1 MSPHPNQS
9 HTNPT
14 DNNPAGSSE
23 PTHTPTHQNILFVL
37 SGSRGDIQP
46 AISLGLELQNR
57 GHTVTF
63 LCTPSLTTFAR
74 TAGIQSVFPAGINIG
89 EMTDRARSTLAS
101 KNPIAITRLAAH
113 FLKHSVDDLH
123 QDLITYYFSD
133 NSAQGSSDMDHSGLT
148 QPTLLIVN
156 PMCQR
161 QGTSLAEKWNIPLV
175 VLRYAPISHN
185 SYSGWPHTLTRKA
198 PQWIKKKS
206 WHIQEWFD
214 FLMYGHWEN
223 AFRRSLGL
231 SSRFHPFTHY
241 LRDHSVPQ
249 LQLCDPKVVPDIA
262 AEWAGTNK
270 IFIGYLDLPASA
282 RHRLDEPDTL
292 PADLDHWISSG
303 SAPLFVSF
311 GSMPVSHPDRLVN
324 TIVSVARSR
333 NLRVLFSGFDGFTNE
348 TNDEPQATSPVG
360 NQSHGKADD
369 VYFTG
374 AVNQTAI
381 LPRCCAAVH
390 HGGAGTTAASLRS
403 RNPTMIYAF
412 GFEQPFWASCIEN
425 LGVGVGSS
433 LSHLTTEHF
442 ADDLDRALSSK
453 VREAAHAFAA
463 DMTSPDQALSTAV
476 RLVENEAG

>member
-1 MSPHPNQS
+1 MSTHPSQRS
-9 HTNPT
+9 TR
-14 DNNPAGSSE
+14 
-23 PTHTPTHQNILFVL
+23 QNILFVL

-46 AISLGLELQNR
+46 AISLGLELQDR

-89 EMTDRARSTLAS
+89 EMTDRARSTLAG
-101 KNPIAITRLAAH
+101 KNPIAIARLAAH

-123 QDLITYYFSD
+123 QDLINYHFSHD
-133 NSAQGSSDMDHSGLT
+133 NAQGSSDMDHPRLT

-185 SYSGWPHTLTRKA
+185 SYSGWPHKLTRRA
-198 PQWIKKKS
+198 PKWIKKNS

-214 FLMYGHWEN
+214 FLLYGHWEN
-223 AFRRSLGL
+223 AFRRRLGL
-231 SSRFHPFTHY
+231 TSRFHPFTRY

-262 AEWAGTNK
+262 AEWDGTNK
-270 IFIGYLDLPASA
+270 IFVGYLDLPASA
-282 RHRLDEPDTL
+282 RRRLNEPDTL
-292 PADLDHWISSG
+292 PADLDHWLSSG

-311 GSMPVSHPDRLVN
+311 GSMPVSNPARLVD
-324 TIVSVARSR
+324 TIVSAARRR
-333 NLRVLFSGFDGFTNE
+333 NLRVLFSGFDGFTNVPD
-348 TNDEPQATSPVG
+348 DELRATPTVG
-360 NQSHGKADD
+360 NQNHAETNV

-374 AVNQTAI
+374 AVNQTAV

-403 RNPTMIYAF
+403 GNPTMIYAF

-433 LSHLTTEHF
+433 LSHLTAEHF
-442 ADDLDRALSSK
+442 GDDLDHALSSP
-453 VREAAHAFAA
+453 VRETAHAFAA
-463 DMTSPDQALSTAV
+463 KMTSPDQALSTAI
-476 RLVENEAG
+476 RLIEKQAD

>member
-1 MSPHPNQS
+1 MSPHSSQS
-9 HTNPT
+9 HANHT
-14 DNNPAGSSE
+14 DDNPADASR
-23 PTHTPTHQNILFVL
+23 PVHRLIPQNIVFVL

-57 GHTVTF
+57 GHKVTF
-63 LCTPSLTTFAR
+63 LCTPSLVTFAR

-89 EMTDRARSTLAS
+89 DMTERARSTLAS
-101 KNPIAITRLAAH
+101 KNPVAIARLATH

-123 QDLITYYFSD
+123 QDLINYYFYPTR
-133 NSAQGSSDMDHSGLT
+133 AQGSSEMDHPKLT

-185 SYSGWPHTLTRKA
+185 SYSGWPHQLTRHA
-198 PQWIKKKS
+198 PRWIKKKS

-214 FLMYGHWEN
+214 FAMYGHWEN
-223 AFRRSLGL
+223 AFRRHLGL
-231 SSRFHPFTHY
+231 TPRFHPFTRY

-249 LQLCDPKVVPDIA
+249 LQLCDPKVVPNIA
-262 AEWAGTNK
+262 TEWAGTNK
-270 IFIGYLDLPASA
+270 IFVGYLDLPISA
-282 RHRLDEPDTL
+282 RRRLDEPDTL
-292 PADLDHWISSG
+292 PTDLDHWLASG

-311 GSMPVSHPDRLVN
+311 GSMPVSNPTRLVN
-324 TIVSVARSR
+324 TISSVARR
-333 NLRVLFSGFDGFTNE
+333 HNLRVLFSGFDSTANV
-348 TNDEPQATSPVG
+348 TNDDPRATSTVG
-360 NQSHGKADD
+360 NHSHDEASD

-374 AVNQTAI
+374 AVNQTAV

-403 RNPTMIYAF
+403 GNPTMIYAF
-412 GFEQPFWASCIEN
+412 GFEQPFWASCIDN

-433 LSHLTTEHF
+433 LSRLTAEHF
-442 ADDLDRALSSK
+442 ADDLDRALSAP
-453 VREAAHAFAA
+453 VREAAQAFAA
-463 DMTSPDQALSTAV
+463 EMTSPDQALSTAI
-476 RLVENEAG
+476 RLIENQAD

>member
-1 MSPHPNQS
+1 MTAHPSQKS
-9 HTNPT
+9 T
-14 DNNPAGSSE
+14 S
-23 PTHTPTHQNILFVL
+23 QNILFVL

-46 AISLGLELQNR
+46 AVSLGLELQKR

-74 TAGIQSVFPAGINIG
+74 TAGLQSVLPAGINIG
-89 EMTDRARSTLAS
+89 DVTDRARSTLAS
-101 KNPIAITRLAAH
+101 KNPIAIAKLAAH

-123 QDLITYYFSD
+123 QDLTNYYFSHD
-133 NSAQGSSDMDHSGLT
+133 NTQCSADMDHPGLT

-175 VLRYAPISHN
+175 VLRYAPIFHN
-185 SYSGWPHTLTRKA
+185 SYSGWPHKLTRRA
-198 PQWIKKKS
+198 PKWIKKKS

-223 AFRRSLGL
+223 AFRRRLGL
-231 SSRFHPFTHY
+231 TPRFHPFTRY
-241 LRDHSVPQ
+241 LRDNSVPQ

-270 IFIGYLDLPASA
+270 IFVGYLDLPASA
-282 RHRLDEPDTL
+282 RRRLDEPDTL
-292 PADLDHWISSG
+292 PTDLDHWLSSG

-311 GSMPVSHPDRLVN
+311 GSMPVSNPARLVG
-324 TIVSVARSR
+324 TIISAARRR
-333 NLRVLFSGFDGFTNE
+333 NLRVLFSGFDGFTNVSD
-348 TNDEPQATSPVG
+348 DEPQATPTVG
-360 NQSHGKADD
+360 NKNHGETND

-374 AVNQTAI
+374 AVNQTTV

-403 RNPTMIYAF
+403 GNPTMIYAF

-433 LSHLTTEHF
+433 LSHLTDEHF
-442 ADDLDRALSSK
+442 GDDLDRALSSP
-453 VREAAHAFAA
+453 VRDAAQAFAA
-463 DMTSPDQALSTAV
+463 EMTSPDQALSTAI
-476 RLVENEAG
+476 RLIENEAS

>member
-1 MSPHPNQS
+1 MPAYSARNHAN
-9 HTNPT
+9 HT
-14 DNNPAGSSE
+14 DNSPADSSE
-23 PTHTPTHQNILFVL
+23 STQRPARQNIVFVL

-46 AISLGLELQNR
+46 AVSLGLELQDR

-74 TAGIQSVFPAGINIG
+74 TTGIQSVFPAGINIG
-89 EMTDRARSTLAS
+89 DMTDRARSTLAS
-101 KNPIAITRLAAH
+101 KNPVAIAKLATH

-123 QDLITYYFSD
+123 QDLINYYFSE
-133 NSAQGSSDMDHSGLT
+133 NSTQGSSDMDHPKLA

-161 QGTSLAEKWNIPLV
+161 QGTSLAEKWRIPLV

-185 SYSGWPHTLTRKA
+185 SYSGWPHQLTRRA
-198 PQWIKKKS
+198 PKWIKKKS

-214 FLMYGHWEN
+214 FFMYGHWEN
-223 AFRRSLGL
+223 TFRRHLGL
-231 SSRFHPFTHY
+231 ASRFHPFTRY

-249 LQLCDPKVVPDIA
+249 LQLCDPNVVPDIA

-270 IFIGYLDLPASA
+270 IFVGYLDLPASA
-282 RHRLDEPDTL
+282 RRRLNEPDTL
-292 PADLDHWISSG
+292 PADLDHWLSSG

-311 GSMPVSHPDRLVN
+311 GSMPVSNPTRLVD
-324 TIVSVARSR
+324 TIVSVARR
-333 NLRVLFSGFDGFTNE
+333 HNLRVLFSGFDSTTNAA
-348 TNDEPQATSPVG
+348 NDEPRATSTVG
-360 NQSHGKADD
+360 NQGHDETND

-374 AVNQTAI
+374 AINQTAV

-403 RNPTMIYAF
+403 GNPTMIYAF

-433 LSHLTTEHF
+433 VSRLTTEHF
-442 ADDLDRALSSK
+442 AKDLDRALSSP
-453 VREAAHAFAA
+453 VREAARAFAA
-463 DMTSPDQALSTAV
+463 DMTSPDQALSTAI
-476 RLVENEAG
+476 RLIEDQAG

>member
-1 MSPHPNQS
+1 MSS
-9 HTNPT
+9 NP
-14 DNNPAGSSE
+14 SQRS
-23 PTHTPTHQNILFVL
+23 THQNILFVL

-46 AISLGLELQNR
+46 AISLGLELQDC

-101 KNPIAITRLAAH
+101 KNPVAIARLAAQ
-113 FLKHSVDDLH
+113 FLKHSIDDLH
-123 QDLITYYFSD
+123 QDLINYYFSD
-133 NSAQGSSDMDHSGLT
+133 NSAQGSSDTDHPVLT
-148 QPTLLIVN
+148 QSTLLIVN

-185 SYSGWPHTLTRKA
+185 IYSGWPHKLTRNA
-198 PQWIKKKS
+198 PKWIKKNS

-214 FLMYGHWEN
+214 FLLYGHWEN
-223 AFRRSLGL
+223 TFRRHLGL
-231 SSRFHPFTHY
+231 TSRFHPFTHY

-270 IFIGYLDLPASA
+270 IFVGYLDLPASA
-282 RHRLDEPDTL
+282 RRRLDEPDTL
-292 PADLDHWISSG
+292 PADLDHWISNG

-311 GSMPVSHPDRLVN
+311 GSMPVSTPARLVD
-324 TIVSVARSR
+324 TIVSAARKR
-333 NLRVLFSGFDGFTNE
+333 NLRVLFSGFDGVENV
-348 TNDEPQATSPVG
+348 TNDNPRATSSVG
-360 NQSHGKADD
+360 NQSHDETND

-374 AVNQTAI
+374 AVNQTAV

-403 RNPTMIYAF
+403 GNPTMIYAF
-412 GFEQPFWASCIEN
+412 GFEQPFWASCIES

-433 LSHLTTEHF
+433 LSHLTAEHF
-442 ADDLDRALSSK
+442 EDDLDRALSSP

-463 DMTSPDQALSTAV
+463 EMTSPDQALSTAI
-476 RLVENEAG
+476 RLIEEQAH